1 LSEKIYSQL
10 RAILK
15 THLGKHLVGSY
26 SGRYRQ
32 ACLLLYSCSQL
43 RDDFA
48 GRHPCP
54 LHIRSDTAYQPLL
67 RDLTYFRYPSSRLAM
82 ARFGSYS
89 ANTDRISL
97 EVDTYRS
104 KWWDTLGSAEKRLMD
119 SHYQLWAELSGYE
132 FCHSRSA
139 AKLPRLVGC
148 SRENSTSYA
157 ERFPFQTRV
166 PLDFDSGVLESV
178 MNRKSHLRK
187 HPCRHGQSS
196 ASSHA

>member
-1 LSEKIYSQL
+1 MSECQLPPQAAMALTSTPRPSRHRSVTRPKPGTFLTGKSRMKRVIADLSNSISYCPFGLFLSEQIYSQL

-15 THLGKHLVGSY
+15 TYFGKHLVGSY

-43 RDDFA
+43 RDDFT

-54 LHIRSDTAYQPLL
+54 LHVRSDTAYQPLL

-97 EVDTYRS
+97 EVETYRS
-104 KWWDTLGSAEKRLMD
+104 K
-119 SHYQLWAELSGYE
+119 
-132 FCHSRSA
+132 
-139 AKLPRLVGC
+139 
-148 SRENSTSYA
+148 
-157 ERFPFQTRV
+157 
-166 PLDFDSGVLESV
+166 
-178 MNRKSHLRK
+178 
-187 HPCRHGQSS
+187 
-196 ASSHA
+196 